1 MKLDPFLTQKFRNT
15 LLQSQK
21 SENVNEVLIKQ
32 RCIYGVSSALRDFCT
47 LRPTVPAVIHFFL
60 SPVCK
65 NLLKVIEYLDLL

>member
-21 SENVNEVLIKQ
+21 HENVNEVLIKQ

-47 LRPTVPAVIHFFL
+47 LTVPAVIHFFL

-65 NLLKVIEYLDLL
+65 KLLKVIEYLDLL